1 MKTFIH
7 ILLVVAGAVFGPS
20 WAVAAPLIQV
30 QASAEVRTN
39 PVRLGDVARISGM
52 SEADEARLAA
62 IELGAAPMVGTG
74 RLLPRAF
81 LQSAIQDAGPPRGT
95 VLRLPARLELE
106 RKAARLES
114 SVMRREIEAA
124 VRADLGEVV
133 GVAAV
138 KVPQLSDLQMP
149 AGARLQVDVA
159 ASGPGARSVSAT
171 VRILDGAQVVRTQQ
185 VVVQIDRLET
195 AWILRHEV
203 ARGQPVVPSDLE
215 AVQRPSSEMTPDA
228 VRNPSELQ
236 NATARR
242 DLRAG
247 EPVLRRS
254 VELPPMV
261 ARGHRVTLVAQTRAI
276 RLSALGEALAAGH
289 HGDTIRVR
297 NLDSQKIVTG
307 RIVGPQTVEMEL

>member
-1 MKTFIH
+1 
-7 ILLVVAGAVFGPS
+7 
-20 WAVAAPLIQV
+20 
-30 QASAEVRTN
+30 
-39 PVRLGDVARISGM
+39 M
-52 SEADEARLAA
+52 SEADKARLAA
-62 IELGAAPMVGTG
+62 VDLGPAPTVGTG

-81 LQSAIQDAGPPRGT
+81 LQSAIRDAGPPSGT

-106 RKAARLES
+106 RKASRLES
-114 SVMRREIEAA
+114 SVVRREIEAA
-124 VRADLGEVV
+124 IRADLGDTL

-138 KVPQLSDLQMP
+138 KVPQLSDLQTP
-149 AGARLQVDVA
+149 AGARLEVDVA
-159 ASGPGARSVSAT
+159 PSGPGARSVSAT
-171 VRILDGAQVVRTQQ
+171 VRVLDGAQVVRTQQ

-195 AWILRHEV
+195 AWILRNEI

-215 AVQRPSSEMTPDA
+215 AVQRPTSEMTPDA
-228 VRNPSELQ
+228 IRSPSELQ

-261 ARGHRVTLVAQTRAI
+261 ARGHRVTLLAQSRSI
-276 RLSALGEALAAGH
+276 RLSALGEALAGGH

-297 NLDSQKIVTG
+297 NLDSQKVVTG
-307 RIVGPQTVEMEL
+307 RIVGPQTVEMEF